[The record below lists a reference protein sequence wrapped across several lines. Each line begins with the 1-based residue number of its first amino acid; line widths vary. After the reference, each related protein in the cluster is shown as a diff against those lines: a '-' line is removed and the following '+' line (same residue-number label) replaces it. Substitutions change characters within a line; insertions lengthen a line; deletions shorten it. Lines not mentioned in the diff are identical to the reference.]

1 MITSLPPPRT
11 IRTLSMPSVNTSMYS
26 MSEIELIEAEMSPI
40 TQQKSRKIQGQQY
53 PQFPVPVMRNYGMHI
68 GILF

>member
-1 MITSLPPPRT
+1 
-11 IRTLSMPSVNTSMYS
+11 MYS
-26 MSEIELIEAEMSPI
+26 MSEIELVEAEMSPI

-53 PQFPVPVMRNYGMHI
+53 PQFPIPVMRNYRMHI